1 MEATMTADSPF
12 VGTWKSNSVK
22 SKLEGS
28 GHEGASATVRLEQVG
43 AGLKATLQII
53 TAQGQSI
60 DYSYQLTLDGEPVKV
75 TGTSEFDEIETRRVN
90 DRTFNAIGKK
100 DGKLVFTDR
109 RALSRDGNTITIT
122 RKGTNPQGQ
131 AHMSTFVFDRQ

>member
-1 MEATMTADSPF
+1 
-12 VGTWKSNSVK
+12 
-22 SKLEGS
+22 
-28 GHEGASATVRLEQVG
+28 
-43 AGLKATLQII
+43 
-53 TAQGQSI
+53 
-60 DYSYQLTLDGEPVKV
+60 VKV

-122 RKGTNPQGQ
+122 RKGTNPQNQ
-131 AHMSTFVFDRQ
+131 AYTATFVLDRQ

>member
-1 MEATMTADSPF
+1 MAADSPF
-12 VGTWKSNSVK
+12 VGTWKLNSVK

-28 GHEGASATVRLEQVG
+28 VYEVRSTTVRLEQSG
-43 AGLKATLQII
+43 AGLKASLAII
-53 TAQGQSI
+53 TVQGQSI
-60 DYSYQLTLDGEPVKV
+60 SYGYQLTLDGKPVKV
-75 TGTSEFDEIETRRVN
+75 TGATEFDEIETRRVN

-122 RKGTNPQGQ
+122 RKGTNPQG
-131 AHMSTFVFDRQ
+131 